1 MKKTMLTLFI
11 LLSLSLILFSNL
23 FYHKHISLSNLLFR
37 TSDCYVLPKNIQYK
51 IVLGDELFLLTD
63 KGLTELG
70 YIKRGIYNTK
80 ISTAKKTFYFYNNHD
95 GYINTYFLHK
105 KELIISAQHSTAM
118 PFTRNI
124 DKYSISPGGDFL
136 LYNIDNVNELNNIIL
151 LDVRTGIKR
160 VLVKDFNNNH
170 SPAWVND
177 HEFLY
182 QCFSNKKKNKLC
194 LFNIALLL
202 KKDMYMDGCSPGT
215 VTPDGKK
222 ILLTKKGATILYNI
236 QNNSEE
242 TISNK
247 KIKIDNALWLPNGE
261 GFIHSESKWQDFA
274 DAFENPRGLY
284 YYSLKN
290 KKSIRLMKFFDL
302 KQQGGFIVPAGMRV
316 QLEDTELNKS
326 FPLPLTKNKHIMQ
339 LSDSCN

>member
-124 DKYSISPGGDFL
+124 DKYSISPFL
-136 LYNIDNVNELNNIIL
+136 FFSFIFLSFFPNLYNKATAMTTTINPTIPFAN
-151 LDVRTGIKR
+151 
-160 VLVKDFNNNH
+160 
-170 SPAWVND
+170 S
-177 HEFLY
+177 
-182 QCFSNKKKNKLC
+182 
-194 LFNIALLL
+194 
-202 KKDMYMDGCSPGT
+202 
-215 VTPDGKK
+215 K
-222 ILLTKKGATILYNI
+222 I
-236 QNNSEE
+236 
-242 TISNK
+242 
-247 KIKIDNALWLPNGE
+247 
-261 GFIHSESKWQDFA
+261 
-274 DAFENPRGLY
+274 
-284 YYSLKN
+284 
-290 KKSIRLMKFFDL
+290 
-302 KQQGGFIVPAGMRV
+302 V
-316 QLEDTELNKS
+316 
-326 FPLPLTKNKHIMQ
+326 
-339 LSDSCN
+339 